1 MASLTTAQFT
11 DLDALIENF
20 KDESAPYFSITDY
33 QGNILKRNEKEE
45 DVHQASEIIRSYFKS
60 IDKSTQ
66 AVFAVRQFD
75 EVPKGGIKK
84 TSEPATISTY
94 KQPRANFAQDGE
106 GSTTGRQS
114 YFYES
119 QRMLLDEVKE
129 LRREVAD
136 MRISALNGDDDEDI
150 KDQSEPV
157 NYLGAILGNPAV
169 MQVITTLFSSIAAN
183 IATPHIQSMN
193 QPRPVAM
200 AGIPDDAEA
209 VLSILF
215 SKGVTIRDLEL
226 LAAKPQEE
234 LNFLLSMLRK

>member
-1 MASLTTAQFT
+1 MASLTSAQFT

-20 KDESAPYFSITDY
+20 KDESAPYFSITDF
-33 QGNILKRNEKEE
+33 QGNILKRNEKED
-45 DVHQASEIIRSYFKS
+45 DVNQAAEIVRSYFKL

-66 AVFAVRQFD
+66 AIFSVRQFD

-84 TSEPATISTY
+84 TSEPATFSTY
-94 KQPRANFAQDGE
+94 KQPRHNAQDGE
-106 GSTTGRQS
+106 GSNTGRQS
-114 YFYES
+114 YFFES
-119 QRMLLDEVKE
+119 QRLLLDEVKE

-136 MRISALNGDDDEDI
+136 MKMMAINGDDDDDI
-150 KDQSEPV
+150 EKQAEPV

-169 MQVITTLFSSIAAN
+169 MQVLTNLLTNITAN
-183 IATPHIQSMN
+183 MATPHIQAMH

-200 AGIPDDAEA
+200 AGIPDDAES